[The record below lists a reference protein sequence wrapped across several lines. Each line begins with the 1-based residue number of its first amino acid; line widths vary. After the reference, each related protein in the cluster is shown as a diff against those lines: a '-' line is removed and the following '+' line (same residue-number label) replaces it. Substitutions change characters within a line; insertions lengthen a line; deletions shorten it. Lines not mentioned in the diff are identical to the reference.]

1 VECSQAEVNMRSP
14 DDQKNLA
21 LLFCSG
27 LGLMLLDYV
36 LVRQLAASFSDLETS
51 ALLMTLAY
59 FTGVSLGYFRPERVT
74 AQRIRTLLPLL
85 LAFQLVL
92 IVAGPFLSLALA
104 ERAGVGAA
112 YVLTFV
118 VTALGTT
125 SLHSVFLP
133 ALIGSDEASV
143 GRYYAA
149 EVLGSIAGILLL
161 FALAGLGMAWVQAAY
176 LAAFVG
182 VGALAGVRPRVLAPM
197 AAIAVAFPVASPWI
211 DRKMAAATYQAFLTG
226 GRPVTVV
233 ASRSSP
239 YHKIE
244 VVESDESGRMLL
256 LDGQVHFAPS
266 WHDGYS
272 YFVAEYPARLLGRPM
287 ASVLGCGS
295 MSTVGR
301 MGDVAAGIRIVD
313 IDEDVFVTSRAYFGA
328 WNHLDALHNWTF
340 EADDAKHFLATTG
353 EVFDLVVDDIPPA
366 KTRQVALTY
375 TREFF
380 ALVRAHLGPRGVFS
394 LPTLVPVTSP
404 RRAYGRRI
412 LATLASAFAQVF
424 VLTVD
429 GSSYC
434 FATGRS
440 LALDEA
446 TLRGAIDHPDR
457 EAVRILM
464 PDAVRALVQG
474 MGVITNDNTA
484 ELIDE

>member
-1 VECSQAEVNMRSP
+1 VERSPAEVNMRSP

-21 LLFCSG
+21 LLFFSG
-27 LGLMLLDYV
+27 LSLMLLDYV

-74 AQRIRTLLPLL
+74 AERIRTLLPIL
-85 LAFQLVL
+85 LAVQLALV
-92 IVAGPFLSLALA
+92 VAGPLFSRALA
-104 ERAGVGAA
+104 ERAGDVAA
-112 YVLTFV
+112 YALTFV

-133 ALIGSDEASV
+133 ALIGSDEASA

-149 EVLGSIAGILLL
+149 EVLGSITGIVLL
-161 FALAGLGMAWVQAAY
+161 FILARPGMAWVQAAY
-176 LAAFVG
+176 LAAFVA
-182 VGALAGVRPRVLAPM
+182 VAALAGVRRAVLAPM

-211 DRKMAAATYQAFLTG
+211 DRKVAAVTYQAFLTG
-226 GRPVTVV
+226 GHPVTVL
-233 ASRSSP
+233 ASRHSP

-244 VVESDESGRMLL
+244 VVETAESGRMLL

-266 WHDGYS
+266 WHEGYS
-272 YFVAEYPARLLGRPM
+272 YFVAEYPARLLGRPV
-287 ASVLGCGS
+287 AGVLGCGS

-301 MGDVAAGIRIVD
+301 MGELAASIHIVD
-313 IDEDVFVTSRAYFGA
+313 IDEDVFAASRAFFGTY
-328 WNHLDALHNWTF
+328 NHLGALRNWTF
-340 EADDAKHFLATTG
+340 EADDAKHFLATTR

-366 KTRQVALTY
+366 RTRQVALTY

-380 ALVRAHLGPRGVFS
+380 ALVRARLGPRGVFS

-404 RRAYGRRI
+404 RLAYGRRV
-412 LATLASAFAQVF
+412 LATLASVFDQVF
-424 VLTVD
+424 VLTVG

-434 FATGRS
+434 YATGRS

-446 TLRGAIDHPDR
+446 TLRDAIDHPGR
-457 EAVRILM
+457 EAAGILM
-464 PDAVRALVQG
+464 PDAVRSLVRG
-474 MGVITNDNTA
+474 TPVITNDNTT

>member
-1 VECSQAEVNMRSP
+1 MPSP
-14 DDQKNLA
+14 DDRKNLA
-21 LLFCSG
+21 LLFLSG

-36 LVRQLAASFSDLETS
+36 LVRQLAASFADLETS

-59 FTGVSLGYFRPERVT
+59 FAGVSLGYFRPERFT
-74 AQRIRTLLPLL
+74 RERIRALYPILLG
-85 LAFQLVL
+85 AQLSL
-92 IVAGPFLSLALA
+92 IVAGPFLTRAIA
-104 ERAGVGAA
+104 ERAGEAAA

-118 VTALGTT
+118 ATALGTT
-125 SLHSVFLP
+125 SLYSVFLP

-161 FALAGLGMAWVQAAY
+161 FALAWLGMPWVQAVY
-176 LAAFVG
+176 LAAFVA
-182 VGALAGVRPRVLAPM
+182 VGALAGVRRGVLAPM

-211 DRKMAAATYQAFLTG
+211 DRKVAAATYQAFLTDG
-226 GRPVTVV
+226 QPVTIV
-233 ASRSSP
+233 ASRQSP

-244 VVESDESGRMLL
+244 VVESTESGRMLL
-256 LDGQVHFAPS
+256 LDGQVHFAPP

-272 YFVAEYPARLLGRPM
+272 YFVAEYPARLLGRPT

-301 MGDVAAGIRIVD
+301 MGDLAASIRIVD
-313 IDEDVFVTSRAYFGA
+313 IDEDVFAASRAYFGA

-340 EADDAKHFLATTG
+340 EADDAKHFLAATS

-380 ALVRAHLGPRGVFS
+380 ALVRARLGPRGIFS
-394 LPTLVPVTSP
+394 LPTLVPVASP
-404 RRAYGRRI
+404 RRTYGRRI
-412 LATLASAFAQVF
+412 LATLASVFDQVF
-424 VLTVD
+424 VITVG

-440 LALDEA
+440 LAFDEA
-446 TLRGAIDHPDR
+446 TLRGAIDHPERDS
-457 EAVRILM
+457 VQILM
-464 PDAVRALVQG
+464 PDAARALVQG
-474 MGVITNDNTA
+474 TGVITNDNTA
-484 ELIDE
+484 GLIDE

>member
-1 VECSQAEVNMRSP
+1 MRSP
-14 DDQKNLA
+14 DDRKNLA
-21 LLFCSG
+21 LLFLSG
-27 LGLMLLDYV
+27 LGSMLLDYV
-36 LVRQLAASFSDLETS
+36 LVRQLAASFADLETS
-51 ALLMTLAY
+51 ALLMSLAY
-59 FTGVSLGYFRPERVT
+59 FTGVSVGYFRPEYVT

-85 LAFQLVL
+85 LGCQLVL
-92 IVAGPFLSLALA
+92 IVVGPFLSRALA
-104 ERAGVGAA
+104 ERAGEGAA

-125 SLHSVFLP
+125 SLYSVFLP

-143 GRYYAA
+143 GRYYAT

-161 FALAGLGMAWVQAAY
+161 FALAGLGMAWVQVAY

-182 VGALAGVRPRVLAPM
+182 VGALTGVRPGVLALM

-244 VVESDESGRMLL
+244 VVESEESGRMLL

-272 YFVAEYPARLLGRPM
+272 YFVAEYPARLLGRPVT
-287 ASVLGCGS
+287 SVLGCGS

-301 MGDVAAGIRIVD
+301 MGDVPAAIRIVD
-313 IDEDVFVTSRAYFGA
+313 IDEDVFAASRAYFGP

-340 EADDAKHFLATTG
+340 EADDAKHFLATTS
-353 EVFDLVVDDIPPA
+353 EIFDLVVDDIPPA

-380 ALVRAHLGPRGVFS
+380 ALVRARLGPRGVFS

-412 LATLASAFAQVF
+412 LATLASVFDQVF

-457 EAVRILM
+457 DAVRILM
-464 PDAVRALVQG
+464 PDAVRTLVQG
-474 MGVITNDNTA
+474 TGVITNDNTA